1 MYSKIVY
8 NMYQRISKKTLY
20 VIERILNKLRGK
32 LTAILDFKNGDRTFD
47 WLACL
52 EYILSTWRGN

>member
-20 VIERILNKLRGK
+20 VVERILNKLRGK
-32 LTAILDFKNGDRTFD
+32 LTAILDFKNGDRTID
-47 WLACL
+47 WLAYL

>member
-20 VIERILNKLRGK
+20 VVERILNKLRGK

-47 WLACL
+47 WLAYL

>member
-1 MYSKIVY
+1 
-8 NMYQRISKKTLY
+8 MYQRISKKTLY
-20 VIERILNKLRGK
+20 VVERILNKLRGK

-47 WLACL
+47 WLAYL